1 MEAHVKQQLTD
12 EGAGRVNLGRHMSQ
26 CSICQSSDRE
36 DIEEA
41 FVNWGFTN
49 DIAKQYGVS
58 RDAIYRHA
66 HAFDLFRKRT
76 RNIKRA
82 LEPIIERGENVK
94 YGFTPGAF
102 VSAIRA
108 YAAIVRQEQQ
118 DEPVQAPNFKQ
129 LFARMSQEERDAFA
143 RDASL
148 PEWFSA
154 AIGAT
159 ADDGEEGEEASQVT
173 ETTRVQ

>member
-1 MEAHVKQQLTD
+1 
-12 EGAGRVNLGRHMSQ
+12 MSQ
-26 CSICQSSDRE
+26 CSICQCPNCE
-36 DIEEA
+36 EIEEA
-41 FVNWGFTN
+41 FVNWGSTP
-49 DIAKQYGVS
+49 DMSERYSVS

-66 HAFDLFRKRT
+66 HAFGLFRKRT

-82 LEPIIERGENVK
+82 LEPIIERGERMK

-108 YAAIVRQEQQ
+108 YATIVRQEQQ
-118 DEPVQAPNFKQ
+118 DESVQAPNFKQ
-129 LFARMSQEERDAFA
+129 LFARMSQEEREAFA

-159 ADDGEEGEEASQVT
+159 ADDGEEGEKASQVT